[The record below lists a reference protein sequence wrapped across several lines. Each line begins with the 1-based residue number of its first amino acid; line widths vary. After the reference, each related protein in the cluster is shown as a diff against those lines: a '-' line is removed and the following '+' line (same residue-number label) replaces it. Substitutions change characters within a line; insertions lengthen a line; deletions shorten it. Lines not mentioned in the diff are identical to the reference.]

1 MLRVIS
7 ALVATVAAIVTLG
20 ATATPSAA
28 PGESSGN
35 VVVARDGHWCC

>member
-20 ATATPSAA
+20 ATVTPSAA

-35 VVVARDGHWCC
+35 VVVAGNHWCC